1 MAKDEPSYKLMREL
15 DDLKDKYNKLLR
27 DQRILVTVK
36 ETLEDNLK
44 ETFANLK
51 DEQIRSLELKHEIEK
66 KDT

>member
-1 MAKDEPSYKLMREL
+1 MREL

-27 DQRILVTVK
+27 DQRILNTVK

-51 DEQIRSLELKHEIEK
+51 DE
-66 KDT
+66 